1 MKGTGNLKNRQYF
14 FHFIEYVHVHAV
26 LFDIFGRRTRFGK
39 CTFVVYSLGQR
50 VLDYYSNVS
59 YSKFSEFRHWF
70 KDARHFS

>member
-50 VLDYYSNVS
+50 VLDY
-59 YSKFSEFRHWF
+59 
-70 KDARHFS
+70 